1 MATIA
6 LAGLSLEEPL
16 RRKPFAAVLFSGAP
30 TIVGAAIVC
39 VVTILAIFAPWI
51 APHDPNLQNLAT
63 AFKPPSWL
71 AGGSAAYLL
80 GTDDLGRDIFSR
92 IVWGARIAGIVGLC
106 AVAIGGCI
114 GIGLGVVAGYFG
126 GIVDDVIARIAD
138 IQFAFPAVLLAI
150 AVVGVVGP
158 SLLTVILTIGITGWV
173 QYVRV
178 VRAEALS
185 LRERDFVQAAVAT
198 GSSVTRILLRHVLPN
213 IGSSITVLT
222 TFGIARAIIL
232 ESALSFLALGVPADI
247 PSWGAM
253 LADGRQFLD
262 TAWWL
267 GLFPGLAIFFTVL
280 GVNLFGDGLRDAL
293 DPQSR

>member
-1 MATIA
+1 MTVAVAAAPFSDELAPRRSFVSLLFAGPATIA
-6 LAGLSLEEPL
+6 G
-16 RRKPFAAVLFSGAP
+16 
-30 TIVGAAIVC
+30 AIVIS
-39 VVTILAIFAPWI
+39 VVALFAIFAPWI
-51 APHDPNLQNLAT
+51 APHDPNLQNLGA

-71 AGGSAAYLL
+71 QGGRASYLL

-92 IVWGARIAGIVGLC
+92 IVWGARVAGIVGLS
-106 AVAIGGCI
+106 AVAIGGII
-114 GIGLGVVAGYFG
+114 GVALGVIAGYFG
-126 GIVDDVIARIAD
+126 GLVDDVIARIAD
-138 IQFAFPAVLLAI
+138 VQFAFPAVLLAI

-158 SLLTVILTIGITGWV
+158 SLLTVIVTIGITGWV

-178 VRAEALS
+178 VRAETLS
-185 LRERDFVQAAVAT
+185 LRERDFIQAAIAA
-198 GSSVTRILLRHVLPN
+198 GASRSRIILRHVLPN
-213 IGSSITVLT
+213 VSSSITVLS

-232 ESALSFLALGVPADI
+232 ESALSFLALGVPPDV
-247 PSWGAM
+247 PSWGTM

-267 GLFPGLAIFFTVL
+267 GLFPGLAIFVTVL

>member
-1 MATIA
+1 MASAT
-6 LAGLSLEEPL
+6 LAAIPAEEAL
-16 RRKPFAAVLFSGAP
+16 RRKPFAAVLFSGLP
-30 TIVGAAIVC
+30 TIGGAAIVC
-39 VVTILAIFAPWI
+39 IVAVLATFAPWI
-51 APHDPNLQNLAT
+51 APHDPNLQNLAG
-63 AFKPPSWL
+63 AFRPPAWL
-71 AGGSAAYLL
+71 AGGSAANLL
-80 GTDDLGRDIFSR
+80 GTDDLGRDIYSR
-92 IVWGARIAGIVGLC
+92 IVWGARVAGIVGLSS
-106 AVAIGGCI
+106 VAIGGAI
-114 GIGLGVVAGYFG
+114 GVGLGVVAGYFG
-126 GIVDDVIARIAD
+126 GLVDDVIARIAD
-138 IQFAFPAVLLAI
+138 VQFAFPAVLLAI

-158 SLLTVILTIGITGWV
+158 SLFTVIMTIGITGWV

-213 IGSSITVLT
+213 IASSITVLA

-232 ESALSFLALGVPADI
+232 ESALSFLALGVPQDV

-293 DPQSR
+293 DPHAR

>member
-1 MATIA
+1 MATAVLPGIQ
-6 LAGLSLEEPL
+6 SDEWV
-16 RRKPFAAVLFSGAP
+16 RRKPFVAVLFSGAP
-30 TIVGAAIVC
+30 TIVGAAIVF
-39 VVTILAIFAPWI
+39 VAAVLGLLAPWL
-51 APHDPNLQNLAT
+51 APHDPNLQNLSL
-63 AFKPPSWL
+63 AFKPPAWL
-71 AGGSAAYLL
+71 SGGSPANLL

-92 IVWGARIAGIVGLC
+92 IIWGARIAGIVGLC
-106 AVAIGGCI
+106 AVAIGGAI
-114 GIGLGVVAGYFG
+114 GVGLGVIAGYFG
-126 GIVDDVIARIAD
+126 GVVDDVIARIAD

-158 SLLTVILTIGITGWV
+158 SLVTVIITIGITGWV

-198 GSSVTRILLRHVLPN
+198 GSSLPRILVRHVLPN
-213 IGSSITVLT
+213 IASSITVLT
-222 TFGIARAIIL
+222 TFGVARAIIL
-232 ESALSFLALGVPADI
+232 ESALSFLALGVPPDV
-247 PSWGAM
+247 PSWGTM

-293 DPQSR
+293 DPHVR